1 MVQVNCEMSAYSTG
15 KKGGRLSFALN
26 SENAR
31 KIETVLANFRDKPI
45 LLTVEIDAA
54 ERRAQLGRI
63 TDEQRKK
70 VYALLGYIGQ
80 HFGEEVEA
88 VKAHT
93 KQTFCIKQETEPF
106 SLSDCSRELARQYID
121 FLVEFCLENG
131 VPMPEHPTTYISEL
145 GYYQIAC
152 IKNKVCCVCGKP
164 GEVHHYD
171 ALGMGADRKTYDDSG
186 NRKMCLCRVH
196 HREIHSTRETKEEFC
211 ARYHV
216 EPVVYAEG

>member
-1 MVQVNCEMSAYSTG
+1 M
-15 KKGGRLSFALN
+15 
-26 SENAR
+26 
-31 KIETVLANFRDKPI
+31 
-45 LLTVEIDAA
+45 
-54 ERRAQLGRI
+54 
-63 TDEQRKK
+63 
-70 VYALLGYIGQ
+70 
-80 HFGEEVEA
+80 
-88 VKAHT
+88 
-93 KQTFCIKQETEPF
+93 
-106 SLSDCSRELARQYID
+106 SDCSRELARQYID

-131 VPMPEHPTTYISEL
+131 VPMPEHPTTYISDL

-196 HREIHSTRETKEEFC
+196 HSEIHSTRETKEEFC

>member
-45 LLTVEIDAA
+45 ILTVEIDAA
-54 ERRAQLGRI
+54 ERKAQLGRI

-70 VYALLGYIGQ
+70 VYAVLGYIGQ
-80 HFGEEVEA
+80 HYGEEVAA

-93 KQTFCIKQETEPF
+93 KQTFCVKQETGPF
-106 SLSDCSRELARQYID
+106 SLSDCSRELATQYID

-131 VPMPEHPTTYISEL
+131 VPMLEHPTTYISDL
-145 GYYQIAC
+145 GRYQIAC
-152 IKNKVCCVCGKP
+152 IKNKVCCICGKP

-196 HREIHSTRETKEEFC
+196 YSEIHSTKETKEEFC
-211 ARYHV
+211 ERYHV
-216 EPVVYAEG
+216 EPVIYAEG